1 MSRGW
6 QELKKQKDSR
16 IGQEL
21 ARETRKG
28 VGKDGERRAEQQG
41 RRLEPRLWKLPRD
54 LQKQNCLNCKLFLLQ
69 GCQAYLWKPSKIL
82 GVEIMG
88 SRSPILG

>member
-1 MSRGW
+1 MGW
-6 QELKKQKDSR
+6 QKLKKQK
-16 IGQEL
+16 IKQEL
-21 ARETRKG
+21 ERQTRKG

-41 RRLEPRLWKLPRD
+41 RRLEPRLRKLPSD
-54 LQKQNCLNCKLFLLQ
+54 LQKQNCVNCKLFLLQ

-88 SRSPILG
+88 SRSPLLG

>member
-1 MSRGW
+1 MGW

-88 SRSPILG
+88 SLSPLLG